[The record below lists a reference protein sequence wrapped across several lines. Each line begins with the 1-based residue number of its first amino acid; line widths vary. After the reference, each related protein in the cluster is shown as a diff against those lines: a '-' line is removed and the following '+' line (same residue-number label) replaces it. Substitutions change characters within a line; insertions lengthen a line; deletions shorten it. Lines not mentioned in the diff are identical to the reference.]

1 MGKVYGGNPPKVI
14 QFVLG
19 LKGTSRQECSQIRP
33 LVCELHTLVTD
44 RHADRQTF
52 KP

>member
-19 LKGTSRQECSQIRP
+19 L
-33 LVCELHTLVTD
+33 
-44 RHADRQTF
+44 
-52 KP
+52 